1 MAFIDHNDVFTSG
14 AQPVSL
20 VAHPIAQSSEA
31 HETASLSPLEW
42 LVVAVAENDRPSTLR
57 EPGKIARTFSALFGA
72 SHNRALADGK
82 LEALRRIAVRL
93 WRQGRDYDGPDVIA
107 FLTAGYSP
115 AQFSLVAASIDTALS
130 KRSLQA

>member
-1 MAFIDHNDVFTSG
+1 MAFIDHNNVFTSG
-14 AQPVSL
+14 AQPLGL
-20 VAHPIAQSSEA
+20 VAQPTAHASA
-31 HETASLSPLEW
+31 VHETASLSPLEW
-42 LVVAVAENDRPSTLR
+42 LVVAVAENDRPSSLR
-57 EPGKIARTFSALFGA
+57 EPGKIARTFGTLFGS

-93 WRQGRDYDGPDVIA
+93 WRQGRDYDGPDVLA

-115 AQFSLVAASIDTALS
+115 AQFSLVAASIDTART